1 MGGELHDSDVKGKKT
16 GGVGAYMRPNLS
28 LVANIDLQ
36 TDPSGSYQQFQVR
49 QFDDEVD
56 RLLQEDLSVYR
67 DQAVKQLLHE
77 GVNVSA
83 ALDSD
88 CSSRFDDDLSRSR
101 SIINTLTDSA
111 AETND
116 GAHVYL
122 DFLTDD
128 QEQGLDEAYQYNSAA
143 AEEKLLSA
151 GMPKNRNRII
161 DALYASGPDVDLGK
175 TESDNSLGAIER
187 IYNYAHALK
196 LICQKL
202 RDKNRALER
211 QLHDAHQYITQ
222 LKTEI
227 ESFKGSSGSET
238 TFAHSS
244 HPGAPPAPPDASQFY
259 RDSYNSL
266 LEKHKQLAADFEAL
280 RAVADVTQESAGTP
294 STCRGQGSSG
304 LLGPR
309 ISKPSSV
316 ISSIDHQPSQ
326 LFRSE
331 APNLPERIPSH
342 SSASISGSGGV
353 TDLLATERVLSSAN
367 SPLTTCSPAEV
378 AKCDY
383 KQVVRNEIE
392 IARLKL
398 KIKTLTDEHDIT
410 LGVYKDKLSQ
420 ANKKNQ
426 TLSEN
431 VTALTETCAQ
441 YEKRLGN
448 VKEIMKEMD
457 SVKSNFNDLLS
468 DYNQKCTQCDLLA
481 KESEGLRVSL
491 QHALSEGEKSRQE
504 CIRLS
509 QGETEQSLVIED
521 KAKQVK
527 ELEEQLQLAH
537 KELDENAS
545 KIEQLNTMTLTL
557 QQQIREHSHQA
568 KQAANLHA
576 IEVTNLLKSIEQLST
591 DVEHRNLFIY
601 NMLILSTE
609 AVHYTKKVVAQG
621 TSSSFL
627 LEPIDIGVL
636 LSKRFNMSPHAFNP
650 SILFNIES
658 GGAAQQTSR
667 VKRLNNGYMIPPIS
681 DAILNIFTE
690 MIAALGSYGGGEGA
704 TNLNSRAQSEI
715 QRVRKDCDDR
725 LRVLMTEL
733 NEAKRFVAESA
744 GREQGLSVALGKVKA
759 MYRSA
764 NEQLVEAQRR
774 AEEAAYRVDELNKLR
789 AAEQQAFTT
798 KLKKV
803 LENCRE

>member
-1 MGGELHDSDVKGKKT
+1 
-16 GGVGAYMRPNLS
+16 MRPNLS
-28 LVANIDLQ
+28 LMASIDLQ

-49 QFDDEVD
+49 QFDNEVD
-56 RLLQEDLSVYR
+56 RLLQEDLSMYR
-67 DQAVKQLLHE
+67 DQAVKQLLH
-77 GVNVSA
+77 GGINVST

-88 CSSRFDDDLSRSR
+88 CSGRSDEDLNRSR

-111 AETND
+111 AEINE

-122 DFLTDD
+122 DCLTDD
-128 QEQGLDEAYQYNSAA
+128 QEQGFDEAYQYNSTAV
-143 AEEKLLSA
+143 EEKLLNASI
-151 GMPKNRNRII
+151 PKSRNRIL
-161 DALYASGPDVDLGK
+161 DPMYTSRPDVDLGK
-175 TESDNSLGAIER
+175 TESDNSLDAIER

-202 RDKNRALER
+202 RDKNRALES

-227 ESFKGSSGSET
+227 ESVKGSSSSET
-238 TFAHSS
+238 IFTHNS
-244 HPGAPPAPPDASQFY
+244 HPGMPPDTSQFY
-259 RDSYNSL
+259 KDSYNSL

-280 RAVADVTQESAGTP
+280 RAVADVAQESAGTP

-316 ISSIDHQPSQ
+316 ISSIEHQPSQ
-326 LFRSE
+326 LSRLDV
-331 APNLPERIPSH
+331 PNLPERIPSH
-342 SSASISGSGGV
+342 SSTSISGSGGI
-353 TDLLATERVLSSAN
+353 TDLLATEKVLSSAN
-367 SPLTTCSPAEV
+367 SPLATCPSAEV

-398 KIKTLTDEHDIT
+398 KIKTITDEHDIT
-410 LGVYKDKLSQ
+410 LAVYKDKLSH

-426 TLSEN
+426 DLSEN

-441 YEKRLGN
+441 YEKKLGN

-481 KESEGLRVSL
+481 KESEDLRVSL
-491 QHALSEGEKSRQE
+491 QQALSEGEKSRQE

-527 ELEEQLQLAH
+527 ELEEQLQLAQ
-537 KELDENAS
+537 KELDENTS
-545 KIEQLNTMTLTL
+545 KLEQMNAMTLAL
-557 QQQIREHSHQA
+557 QQQVREHSYQA

-576 IEVTNLLKSIEQLST
+576 VEITNLLKSIEQLSI
-591 DVEHRNLFIY
+591 DIEHRNLFIY

-609 AVHYTKKVVAQG
+609 AVHYTKKIVAQEA
-621 TSSSFL
+621 SSSFL

-636 LSKRFNMSPHAFNP
+636 LSKKFNVSPHAFNP
-650 SILFNIES
+650 SILFNIEL
-658 GGAAQQTSR
+658 GGTAQQTSR

-690 MIAALGSYGGGEGA
+690 MIAALGSYGGGESA
-704 TNLNSRAQSEI
+704 SSLNPRAQSEI
-715 QRVRKDCDDR
+715 QRVRRDYDDK

-759 MYRSA
+759 MYRTT
-764 NEQLVEAQRR
+764 NEQLIEAQRR

-803 LENCRE
+803 LENCREQLH